1 MSLTGFSV
9 DAVAQVAHERCGLL
23 NVIHERGQHNQGP
36 DGYSRW
42 SEPLVPCPKPGFL
55 FPLASRHLPAGA
67 HARCMPAG
75 KRPRQR
81 AACPFSQCRL
91 MHFVTEKTLLK
102 QVQQAKHPMARR
114 FQWVG
119 HRRPIP
125 LGTPV
130 AIQSLPAMWADTLIE
145 TNKKKCR

>member
-1 MSLTGFSV
+1 
-9 DAVAQVAHERCGLL
+9 
-23 NVIHERGQHNQGP
+23 
-36 DGYSRW
+36 
-42 SEPLVPCPKPGFL
+42 
-55 FPLASRHLPAGA
+55 
-67 HARCMPAG
+67 
-75 KRPRQR
+75 
-81 AACPFSQCRL
+81 

-130 AIQSLPAMWADTLIE
+130 AIQSLPAVDVGGGPTTLIE
-145 TNKKKCR
+145 TNKKKMRYRYVRAANGGAHLRARVVNKNQTDRYKNQTGLQAQLLGRGASGGGPLQSRS